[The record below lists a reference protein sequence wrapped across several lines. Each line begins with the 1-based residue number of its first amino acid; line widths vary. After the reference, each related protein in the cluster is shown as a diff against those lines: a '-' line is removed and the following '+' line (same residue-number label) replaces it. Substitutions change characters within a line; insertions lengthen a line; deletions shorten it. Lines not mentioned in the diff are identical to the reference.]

1 MPDKVLIIG
10 AGVSGLSV
18 GCYLQMNG
26 FDTEIFEM
34 HSLPGGVCTAWKRDG
49 YTFDGCIHW
58 LMGSGPAT
66 NMHRMWRELHAVQGR
81 RFVEWDEYMRVRTSG
96 GETFTVY
103 TDPAMLEKEMLR
115 LAPQDGELIVRF
127 CAAIRRFSSIDMPVT
142 TEKMGLCERLGYLL
156 PWVTLGPVLKT
167 WGSMNVQTFCSR
179 LKGRA
184 LAEALGMMYG
194 GEDSMPD
201 FPVSGLVM
209 MLAFMHK
216 KCNGYPIGGSLEFAR
231 AIERR
236 YLELGGRIRYNSRV
250 ERILVENDEAVGILC
265 AGQQHRAGEV
275 ISCADGHATLFDM
288 LGGRYL
294 SPELQ
299 TAYETYPV
307 FPSLI
312 YVGLGI
318 GRDLRDLPATTM
330 FPLKKEILLESGA
343 LRLKRLGVRL
353 FHFDPTM
360 APAGKTA
367 AIVMIESRN
376 LPYWSELRK
385 SDPQRYREEKRRV
398 GELVVEALEEEL
410 GGIKRFVEVV
420 DVATPATWH
429 RYTGNWQGSYEGFL
443 PTRKTM
449 MKNLGFTLPGLANF
463 YMHGQWV
470 AVGGG
475 LPPAGMNGRAL
486 AKIICRKHGKRF
498 DAAE

>member
-1 MPDKVLIIG
+1 MPAKVIIIG
-10 AGVSGLSV
+10 AGVSGLAV

-34 HSLPGGVCTAWKRDG
+34 HNLPGGVCTAWKRNG

-58 LMGSGPAT
+58 LMGSGPGT

-81 RFVEWDEYMRVRTSG
+81 RFVEWDEYMRVRTRS
-96 GETFTVY
+96 GETLTIH
-103 TDPAMLEKEMLR
+103 TDPRRLQQEMLR
-115 LAPQDGELIVRF
+115 LAPEDGKLIKQL
-127 CAAIRRFSSIDMPVT
+127 CGAIRRMSTIDMPVT
-142 TEKMGLCERLGYLL
+142 TEKMGLFERLGYLL
-156 PWVTLGPVLKT
+156 PWALLGPVMKT
-167 WGSMNVQTFCSR
+167 WSSMNVETFCSR
-179 LKGRA
+179 LKSRT
-184 LAEALGMMYG
+184 LAEALTTLYG
-194 GEDSMPD
+194 GEGNMPD
-201 FPVSGLVM
+201 FPVIGMIM

-236 YLELGGRIRYNSRV
+236 YLGLGGRIRYSARV
-250 ERILVENDEAVGILC
+250 DRILVEQDRAVGVVC
-265 AGQQHRAGEV
+265 EGQEHQADEV
-275 ISCADGHATLFDM
+275 ISCADGHTTLFEM

-294 SPELQ
+294 SPELRS
-299 TAYETYPV
+299 AYETFPV

-312 YVGLGI
+312 YVGVGI
-318 GRDLRDLPATTM
+318 GRDLRDRPSAM
-330 FPLKKEILLESGA
+330 VFPLKKEIRLEGGA
-343 LRLKRLGVRL
+343 LTLKRLGVRL
-353 FHFDPTM
+353 FNFDPTM
-360 APAGKTA
+360 APPSKTA

-376 LPYWSELRK
+376 LPYWKELREH
-385 SDPQRYREEKRRV
+385 DPVRYREEKKRT
-398 GELVVEALEEEL
+398 GELIVEALDAEL
-410 GGIKRFVEVV
+410 GGIRPFVEVV

-470 AVGGG
+470 SVGGG

-486 AKIICRKHGKRF
+486 ARLICKKHQKSF
-498 DAAE
+498 TASE